1 MTSGAV
7 MSVIKSLSLSK
18 LEGEPLCIR
27 SDCGFGIVQL
37 TCRCVLV
44 GKTLRISCTVS
55 VIKMLITCNT
65 GTVLFGSDVFDSLVA

>member
-44 GKTLRISCTVS
+44 GKTLRICA
-55 VIKMLITCNT
+55 ILW
-65 GTVLFGSDVFDSLVA
+65 